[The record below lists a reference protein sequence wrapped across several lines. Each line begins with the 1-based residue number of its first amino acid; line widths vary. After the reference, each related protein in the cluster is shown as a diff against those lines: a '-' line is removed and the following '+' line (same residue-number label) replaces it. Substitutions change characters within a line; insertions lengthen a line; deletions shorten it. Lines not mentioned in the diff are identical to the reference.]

1 MYKNASNENLLIAQ
15 GMLWGDLNGKK
26 IQIQGAICIRVTD
39 SLGCTVETNTA

>member
-1 MYKNASNENLLIAQ
+1 MYKNASNENLLIVQ

-26 IQIQGAICIRVTD
+26 IQIQGAISVTD